1 MRGFVDFR
9 DLDTSCVSRS
19 GVYVGRER
27 GDGGGRM
34 RKEEEG
40 GREEGGGRAAGGV
53 DVGDV
58 MRGKVSYRRLFLR
71 LVCMCL
77 CLSDCHVCVCV
88 SSRVRVF
95 SLVPAAAC
103 LQRREIDAT
112 PV

>member
-77 CLSDCHVCVCV
+77 CLSDCHVCVCHHV
-88 SSRVRVF
+88 CVCSR
-95 SLVPAAAC
+95 SC
-103 LQRREIDAT
+103 LQPLASNAGK
-112 PV
+112 